1 MDDIDLAKLVQRM
14 KTVRAAALDS
24 DDGGELQALTQEVS
38 YEAREKMLEI
48 LRNDIYDDFQA
59 LDVKAFSSGA
69 KTAQEIKSAYQPQ
82 DNKCADFEYYIL
94 DFIQNIL
101 EIAEINDNP
110 VLNWNKI
117 INQSETTS
125 MVLMAASY
133 LTDEMVIKKLPFLT
147 PEEADE
153 VIKARATSAL
163 DRFSDD
169 ESSEMSDEADR
180 FEDEGGEG

>member
-1 MDDIDLAKLVQRM
+1 
-14 KTVRAAALDS
+14 
-24 DDGGELQALTQEVS
+24 
-38 YEAREKMLEI
+38 
-48 LRNDIYDDFQA
+48 
-59 LDVKAFSSGA
+59 
-69 KTAQEIKSAYQPQ
+69 
-82 DNKCADFEYYIL
+82 
-94 DFIQNIL
+94 
-101 EIAEINDNP
+101 
-110 VLNWNKI
+110 
-117 INQSETTS
+117 